1 MVVFAAAA
9 AVVFVAVVVAVA
21 VDTSSLARDFVAV
34 AHIEYVVLEA
44 AQEPEVQVQLA
55 SFGAEMVVPVEQHP
69 VEQDASEK

>member
-9 AVVFVAVVVAVA
+9 AVFVAVVVAVA
-21 VDTSSLARDFVAV
+21 VDTSSLARDFVVV

-55 SFGAEMVVPVEQHP
+55 WFGPEMVVPVEQHP
-69 VEQDASEK
+69 VEQVASEK